1 MIVVG
6 GGGGSG
12 QYLILEAPAVPEA
25 PEVAEVPVGT
35 WRAREKARAVR
46 C

>member
-12 QYLILEAPAVPEA
+12 QYLILGVPAVPEA
-25 PEVAEVPVGT
+25 PEVAEVPVGR
-35 WRAREKARAVR
+35 WRAREKLVR